1 MVVLL
6 QQIYHPWNNIMP
18 DIKNLLTEFNKVFT
32 PYLEEFFEL
41 PQGAEKKVMEAGH
54 YSLLNG
60 GKRLRPFL
68 VCRCAALFGVPLFPA
83 VARVGAALEML
94 HTYSLIHD
102 DLPAMDNDDLRRG
115 HPTCHKQ
122 YDEATAILAGDGLLT
137 ESFRLIATA
146 KLPADI
152 RCKLVEKL
160 SILAGW
166 KEGMIA
172 GQCLDL
178 YAEDIPNDCD
188 RISLINH
195 IEEMKTGALIRFA
208 CEAGAIIGRATE
220 EQFSALSTY
229 ARKIGT
235 AFQIV
240 DDILDVEGNKELMG
254 KTLGKDEAQGKITF
268 VSCYGLETAK
278 QMAKTLIEEAKKSL
292 QIFPFGTEILC
303 SLADYIYDRN
313 C

>member
-1 MVVLL
+1 MS
-6 QQIYHPWNNIMP
+6 
-18 DIKNLLTEFNKVFT
+18 DIKNLLQEFNRVFN
-32 PYLEEFFEL
+32 PYLEEFFDL
-41 PQGAEKKVMEAGH
+41 PEGAEKKVMDAGK
-54 YSLLNG
+54 YSLMNG

-68 VCRCAALFGVPLFPA
+68 VCRCAALFGVPFFPA
-83 VARVGAALEML
+83 VAKVGAALEML

-115 HPTCHKQ
+115 KPTCHKK

-137 ESFRLIATA
+137 EAFRLIVTA
-146 KLPADI
+146 NLPADV

-178 YAEDIPNDCD
+178 YAESVPQDGDNIA
-188 RISLINH
+188 LINH

-220 EQFSALSTY
+220 AQFEAISTY
-229 ARKIGT
+229 ARKIGA

-240 DDILDVEGNKELMG
+240 DDILDVEGDKELMG

-268 VSCYGLETAK
+268 VSCYGLEKAK
-278 QMAKTLIEEAKKSL
+278 QMARELISDAKKCL
-292 QIFPFGTEILC
+292 GIFPFGTEILC
-303 SLADYIYDRN
+303 NLADYIYNRN
-313 C
+313 S